1 MIEKLDF
8 SQKKKELK
16 SYSNNGFIKSYNTML
31 SSFAYRKII
40 ELIKSRSYDKGIEVI
55 EVNPAYTSKIG
66 KFKYQNKYKL
76 TTHQSAAFVI
86 ARRGLLSYSKTIT
99 VKDKNGVDIYE
110 GDICIAYQRY
120 GKCTVKIIWEGNGFY
135 TEDRSGYFYRIGE
148 WALEIVGNIY
158 DNPELLEVA
167 K

>member
-1 MIEKLDF
+1 MREIKFRAWDKMNGFLRQQHMIEEPSISQADIKNRRTINDIFKDDDF
-8 SQKKKELK
+8 IFMQ
-16 SYSNNGFIKSYNTML
+16 
-31 SSFAYRKII
+31 
-40 ELIKSRSYDKGIEVI
+40 
-55 EVNPAYTSKIG
+55 YT
-66 KFKYQNKYKL
+66 
-76 TTHQSAAFVI
+76 
-86 ARRGLLSYSKTIT
+86 GL
-99 VKDKNGVDIYE
+99 KDKNGVEIYE

-158 DNPELLEVA
+158 DNPELLEVD

>member
-1 MIEKLDF
+1 MRETKFRGKVTGEYKDLETLGIIDKKGWIVGNLIQNGDHPMIVGDLLEFDD
-8 SQKKKELK
+8 EDM
-16 SYSNNGFIKSYNTML
+16 IC
-31 SSFAYRKII
+31 
-40 ELIKSRSYDKGIEVI
+40 DWWVPVI
-55 EVNPAYTSKIG
+55 PESVG
-66 KFKYQNKYKL
+66 
-76 TTHQSAAFVI
+76 QST
-86 ARRGLLSYSKTIT
+86 GL
-99 VKDKNGVDIYE
+99 KDKNGVDIYE

-158 DNPELLEVA
+158 DNPELLEVE